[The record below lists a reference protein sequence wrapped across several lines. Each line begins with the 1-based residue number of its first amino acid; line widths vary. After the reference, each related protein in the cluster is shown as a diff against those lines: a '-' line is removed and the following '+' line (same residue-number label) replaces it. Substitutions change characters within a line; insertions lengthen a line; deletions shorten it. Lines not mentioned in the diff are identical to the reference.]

1 MKNVRKSLWSLRA
14 GESCR
19 IEGYDEAL
27 AENYRVRMMELG
39 FHPGETVSCVQS
51 PAMGAPKVYR
61 VSNTMFSLDDEVA
74 AHISVSLL
82 SGVGATNRP

>member
-1 MKNVRKSLWSLRA
+1 MKNVKKSLWSLQA
-14 GESCR
+14 GERCR

-27 AENYRVRMMELG
+27 AESYRVRMMELG

-74 AHISVSLL
+74 AHIAVSLI
-82 SGVGATNRP
+82 SGVDAAGRS